1 MNYGLTAAAVLGAL
15 ALSAPKE
22 PQHNLMKLPSFKGI
36 LEVRASIP
44 GRMRLY
50 VPSLSG
56 SMDQAEPARE
66 QLLGTGVVQM
76 CIRDSSGSAVH
87 GRNSS
92 VFSCPVP
99 YSIVRIPSAPWF
111 LQHDFFGSRSVIAS
125 KSAGAPPALPYLP
138 TPFKYPLFE
147 FSSVSSDSS

>member
-1 MNYGLTAAAVLGAL
+1 MNYGLTAAAVLGVL

-56 SMDQAEPARE
+56 SMDQAEQARE
-66 QLLGTGVVQM
+66 QLLGTGVVHRVELARNM
-76 CIRDSSGSAVH
+76 AAV
-87 GRNSS
+87 
-92 VFSCPVP
+92 
-99 YSIVRIPSAPWF
+99 
-111 LQHDFFGSRSVIAS
+111 AS
-125 KSAGAPPALPYLP
+125 EANQ
-138 TPFKYPLFE
+138 
-147 FSSVSSDSS
+147 

>member
-1 MNYGLTAAAVLGAL
+1 MNYGLTAAAVLGVL

-56 SMDQAEPARE
+56 SMDQAEQARAS
-66 QLLGTGVVQM
+66 TAS
-76 CIRDSSGSAVH
+76 RKAAWKAVCT
-87 GRNSS
+87 R
-92 VFSCPVP
+92 F
-99 YSIVRIPSAPWF
+99 WM
-111 LQHDFFGSRSVIAS
+111 QWIA
-125 KSAGAPPALPYLP
+125 ALWARP
-138 TPFKYPLFE
+138 TA
-147 FSSVSSDSS
+147 